1 MKHVLLSNGETL
13 YYRERPGGHKPMV
26 LIHGNMTSS
35 VHWDLLL
42 EKLPGELKVYALDL
56 RGFGQST
63 YHKPIHCIHD
73 FAVDLKEWATTLCL
87 SSFILMGWSL
97 GGAVSLDYAA
107 HYPEDVEKLILMCSA
122 STRGYP
128 IFQKDE
134 HGLPI
139 LDKPLHS
146 REEIAKDPIQVL
158 PILNAY
164 REKNK
169 EVLKA
174 IWNVLI
180 YTGEKPDEERYDRY
194 LEDMLT
200 QRNLVDVDYA
210 LANFNMSDH
219 TAPTGRGTGLAKHVT
234 MSTLVLTGKNDLVI
248 SQTMSEELLADLPQ
262 KTTHIEL
269 DAGHSPLMD
278 DLENLNQAIKTFV
291 FIQKPL

>member
-1 MKHVLLSNGETL
+1 MKSIILSNGETL
-13 YYRERPGGHKPMV
+13 FYRERPGGNQPLV
-26 LIHGNMTSS
+26 LVHGNMTSS
-35 VHWDLLL
+35 VHWDVLLD
-42 EKLPGELKVYALDL
+42 KLPGELKVYAVDM

-63 YHKPIHCIHD
+63 YHQPINSIHD
-73 FAVDLKEWATTLCL
+73 FAQDIKEWATTLGL

-97 GGAVSLDYAA
+97 GGAVSMDYAA

-128 IFQKDE
+128 IFKKDE

-139 LDKPLHS
+139 IEQPLHS
-146 REEIAKDPIQVL
+146 REEIARDPIQVL
-158 PILNAY
+158 PMLNAY

-180 YTGEKPDEERYDRY
+180 YTSKKPNDEQYDKY

-210 LANFNMSDH
+210 LANFNISNH
-219 TAPTGRGTGLAKHVT
+219 PAPTGEGTGLVKNLT
-234 MSTLVLTGKNDLVI
+234 MPTLVLTGKNDLVV
-248 SQTMSEELLADLPQ
+248 SRTMTEELFADLPH
-262 KTTHIEL
+262 KITHIEL
-269 DAGHSPLMD
+269 NAGHSPLID
-278 DLENLNQAIKTFV
+278 DLENLNQAIKTF
-291 FIQKPL
+291 ILG